1 MQEHSSAISG
11 DQFLTGFNIKASFSG
26 SYMQFTFT
34 EEQAQIRESVETAC
48 AGLCDREAL
57 FKTIESYGGFHAE
70 AWQTLCAEMGLGLT
84 AIPEDREGLGLGTIE
99 LASIMEKMGRTLLP
113 TPFFTSIILCANAL
127 IHGERD
133 AAFDKI
139 LGKISSGE
147 KIASFVFLD
156 KKGKNSA
163 DSNAVS
169 YDSATGVSGDLG
181 FAEYGHIAD
190 YFVVLA
196 NHDEGARGLFIVDA
210 KGAGVSITPR
220 LSLDMTRPLSDISL
234 KNAPILGSKALT
246 KDNSVIDKV
255 LNLGRICLASEQLGA
270 SEAILE
276 KTQKYVL
283 ERQQFGRQIGSFQ
296 AVKHRLAD
304 MMVLNEAAK
313 SAAWYA
319 ACAADESPQELPIAA
334 ATALVVTTRALKR
347 NSKNM
352 IQLHGG
358 MGFTWECDAHL
369 FLKRAE
375 YSSRIMGAET
385 VYRETLA
392 AFALG
397 ETALGA
403 AS

>member
-1 MQEHSSAISG
+1 
-11 DQFLTGFNIKASFSG
+11 
-26 SYMQFTFT
+26 MQFSFT
-34 EEQAQIRESVETAC
+34 EEQVQIRESIETAC
-48 AGLCDREAL
+48 SALCDREAL
-57 FKTIESYGGFHAE
+57 FKAIEVDGGFHTE

-84 AIPEDREGLGLGTIE
+84 AIPEGRDGLGLGTIE

-113 TPFFTSIILCANAL
+113 TPFFTSIVLCTSAL

-133 AAFDKI
+133 AAFDTI
-139 LGKISSGE
+139 LGEISSGE

-156 KKGKNSA
+156 RQGKNSS
-163 DSNAVS
+163 DSDAATF
-169 YDSATGVSGDLG
+169 DPATGLSGDLG
-181 FAEYGHIAD
+181 FAEYGHVAD

-196 NHDEGARGLFIVDA
+196 SHAAEARSLYIIDA
-210 KGAGVSITPR
+210 KSAAITITPR
-220 LSLDMTRPLSDISL
+220 LALDMTRPLSDISF
-234 KNAPILGSKALT
+234 KNAPIIGDKALT
-246 KDNSVIDKV
+246 TDSSVIDKI

-319 ACAADESPQELPIAA
+319 ACAADESPEELPIAA
-334 ATALVVTTRALKR
+334 ATAMVVTTRALKR

-369 FLKRAE
+369 YLKRAE
-375 YSSRIMGAET
+375 YSSRIMGPET
-385 VYRETLA
+385 VHRETLA
-392 AFALG
+392 AHALG
-397 ETALGA
+397 ETAFGA
-403 AS
+403 AL